1 MKNPKPMIRFFS
13 GERLLGF
20 FLFWAALALF
30 SASLSRTPFPGLP
43 AQTLLLHLGAGPAP
57 AVLDPLWGW
66 LARAFARLPR
76 IPVAIW
82 TGGFSALCGAASV
95 ALLGRLM
102 ARVTYRGL
110 PDAAPANVARENQ
123 ARLLSGLTAGLFLAC
138 CIPFWMLSTRS
149 LPGSFHVLLLLVA
162 TWFFSEYQRAG
173 RIRDLGALGLLY
185 GVGIAEFA
193 TFIVYLPLALFLVG
207 REMFRRRTWRAW
219 RGHAVFWGGLL
230 LGLLLYP
237 LHAVDLFRQGASA
250 GMFASPWEAWAQILR
265 EQFYLIVLIRQAPGF
280 PVIMFFC
287 LAPWLML
294 FAMSRRSPWF
304 YEGDQVLVRLV
315 FVAGLLGVLYNAPFA
330 PWHLLGMNYPMVSP
344 YVLLAICTGYMAG
357 EFWILG
363 SIHALLDVSRL
374 RRIARRAAGGLALLL
389 PVVVALGGAHNWRV
403 VDGRHGAVL
412 EEAAL
417 DVLGRLGDRDIVF
430 SSGLL
435 EDSLNMAI
443 WERRAP
449 VRLVS
454 APRTTSPLYLRRL
467 ADAFPEAA
475 LKNPLTQGRFEPFLE
490 SLLLSDGGVSRVA
503 IIDMPDA
510 FRGFAHLEPDGLL
523 YRLSSAGRAEDL
535 SARIEAQ
542 RPFWRW
548 MEEWIAHPAPEENLA
563 RPHQDLLRLVAS
575 KVANNL
581 GVMQAER
588 GDEAGALETFRT
600 ARRFHAPNISV
611 LLNLLELGRS
621 RELPEAAELEA
632 EWMAFQEKLDA
643 ARWALSVRYGY
654 VWKVRDW
661 ARRGWAWALSGAPS
675 AEEAELLRPATVDDD
690 PDGRKQLLD
699 RAYLAWGEPL
709 REETH
714 YRARLIRGEKDQ
726 EALLALCRLSLR
738 RNDPVAAEAYVVE
751 ALAKGLRE
759 GEALFDQAMI
769 VLVRD
774 GVEKAVV
781 ALEDLAK
788 ETPDDARVW
797 MALALLTPVD
807 HPLNEQA
814 LRALKSLRAEGL
826 GVRLGL
832 VWIAMSRRQWDEA
845 RAELEAAVQTDAK
858 NAKVWEMM
866 VTWARIRGQRKLME
880 ASQRTLLALE
890 PRHPLQIIQ
899 NAFVHYRQGSMEKTE
914 AELRAGLWRQR
925 NPDLLNALAH
935 VLMDRDGD
943 LREARSLADE
953 AVRRQPFNPIY
964 RCTRSELDLKEGRL
978 DDAERELKQ
987 ALAEDPDNIQTL
999 LMSIRIHLARGEK
1012 QPALELSRMLVRR
1025 KRELTPEQQEQVK
1038 ALLLQMRSP

>member
-1 MKNPKPMIRFFS
+1 MHNQNPMTRYFS
-13 GERLLGF
+13 GERLVGF
-20 FLFWAALALF
+20 FLFWIALALYA
-30 SASLSRTPFPGLP
+30 ASMSRTPFPGLP
-43 AQTLLLHLGAGPAP
+43 AQTLLMHLGAGPAP

-66 LARAFARLPR
+66 LVRAFARRPA
-76 IPVAIW
+76 IPLAIW

-102 ARVTYRGL
+102 SRVIYRGL
-110 PDAAPANVARENQ
+110 PDAAPANVARENR
-123 ARLLSGLTAGLFLAC
+123 ARLLSGLTAGLFLTC

-149 LPGSFHVLLLLVA
+149 LPGSFHVLLLLLA
-162 TWFFSEYQRAG
+162 TWCFSEYQRTG
-173 RIRDLGALGLLY
+173 RIRHLGALGLLY
-185 GVGIAEFA
+185 GIGIAEFA

-207 REMFRRRTWRAW
+207 REMVRRRLWRA
-219 RGHAVFWGGLL
+219 RRPQVLFWGGLL
-230 LGLLLYP
+230 LGLALYP
-237 LHAVDLFRQGASA
+237 LHAVALFRQGASA

-265 EQFYLIVLIRQAPGF
+265 EQFHLIVLVRQAPGF

-315 FVAGLLGVLYNAPFA
+315 FAAGLLGVLYNAPFA
-330 PWHLLGMNYPMVSP
+330 PWQLLGMNYPMVSP
-344 YVLLAICTGYMAG
+344 YVLLAICMGYMAG

-363 SIHALLDVSRL
+363 SVHALLDVSLL
-374 RRIARRAAGGLALLL
+374 RRLARRAAGGLALLL
-389 PVVVALGGAHNWRV
+389 PVVVALAGAHNWRV

-412 EEAAL
+412 AVAAL
-417 DVLGRLGDRDIVF
+417 DVLERLGGRDIMF

-435 EDSLNMAI
+435 DDSLDMAI
-443 WERRAP
+443 WERRAA
-449 VRLVS
+449 VRLIS
-454 APRTTSPLYLRRL
+454 APRTPSPLYLRRL
-467 ADAFPEAA
+467 ADAFPEDS
-475 LKNPLTQGRFEPFLE
+475 LNKPLMQGRFEPFLE
-490 SLLLSDGGVSRVA
+490 SLLLSEGGVARVA

-523 YRLSSAGRAEDL
+523 YRLSSAERAEDL

-542 RPFWRW
+542 RPFWKW
-548 MEEWIAHPAPEENLA
+548 MEEWIAHPAPEGNLA
-563 RPHQDLLRLVAS
+563 RSHQDLLRLVAS

-588 GDEAGALETFRT
+588 GDEEGALETFRT
-600 ARRFHAPNISV
+600 ARRFHAQNISV

-632 EWMAFQEKLDA
+632 DWMAFQEKPDA
-643 ARWALSVRYGY
+643 ARWALSIRYGY

-661 ARRGWAWALSGAPS
+661 ARRGWVWALSGAPS
-675 AEEAELLRPATVDDD
+675 AEEAALLRPATVDDD

-699 RAYLAWGEPL
+699 LAYLAWGEPL

-726 EALLALCRLSLR
+726 EALMALCRLALR

-751 ALAKGLRE
+751 AMAKGLRE
-759 GEALFDQAMI
+759 DDALFDQAMI

-774 GVEKAVV
+774 GPEKAVA

-797 MALALLTPVD
+797 MALALLTEAGN
-807 HPLNEQA
+807 PLNDQA
-814 LRALKSLRAEGL
+814 LRALKNLRAEGI

-832 VWIAMSRRQWDEA
+832 AWIALTRRQWDEA

-858 NAKVWEMM
+858 NAQVWEMM
-866 VTWARIRGQRKLME
+866 VTLARIRGQRKLME

-914 AELRAGLWRQR
+914 AELRAGLWRRR

-964 RCTRSELDLKEGRL
+964 RCTRGELDLKEGRF
-978 DDAERELKQ
+978 DDAERELKR
-987 ALAEDPDNIQTL
+987 ALEEDPDNIQTL
-999 LMSIRIHLARGEK
+999 IMSVRTHLARGEK
-1012 QPALELSRMLVRR
+1012 QKALDLSRTLVRR
-1025 KRELTPEQQEQVK
+1025 KRELAPEQQDQMK
-1038 ALLLQMRSP
+1038 ALLMQMRSL